1 MATKVKEMD
10 DAVEKRN
17 GQANVEWKKREC
29 MVKQKRS

>member
-1 MATKVKEMD
+1 MATKVKELY

-17 GQANVEWKKREC
+17 GQTNVEWEKRER